1 MQNPLSDPKDTYAF
15 RVVWTICSF
24 FKTFFPLIIIVPEI
38 IYLDGKMN
46 I

>member
-1 MQNPLSDPKDTYAF
+1 MQNPLSDPKDSYAF
-15 RVVWTICSF
+15 QVVWTIHSF
-24 FKTFFPLIIIVPEI
+24 FKTFFHLMIIVPEI